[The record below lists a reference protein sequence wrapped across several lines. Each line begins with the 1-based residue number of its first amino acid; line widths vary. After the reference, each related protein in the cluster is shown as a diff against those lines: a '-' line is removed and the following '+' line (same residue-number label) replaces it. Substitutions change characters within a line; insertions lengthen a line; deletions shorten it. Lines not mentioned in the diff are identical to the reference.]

1 MCICILNSD
10 KSFWCQV
17 SEKKLQP
24 ETQNTKFDGIML
36 KLTPSTRGSSKGLGV
51 VWSDLKPKAHHRS
64 TQDAND
70 LLNYDQLFQI
80 WDVSYFY
87 K

>member
-1 MCICILNSD
+1 MLILIFVLFFLVSSFRIKSYTGNSH
-10 KSFWCQV
+10 
-17 SEKKLQP
+17 
-24 ETQNTKFDGIML
+24 TKFNDIML

>member
-1 MCICILNSD
+1 MILFFLAFVFGVKFQSYFTSY
-10 KSFWCQV
+10 KV
-17 SEKKLQP
+17 
-24 ETQNTKFDGIML
+24 TANTKFNGIML

>member
-1 MCICILNSD
+1 
-10 KSFWCQV
+10 
-17 SEKKLQP
+17 
-24 ETQNTKFDGIML
+24 ML

>member
-1 MCICILNSD
+1 MVILR
-10 KSFWCQV
+10 FWCQV
-17 SEKKLQP
+17 SELKVTTGNSQY
-24 ETQNTKFDGIML
+24 TKFNGIML